1 MRSRAEPFIRPP
13 TLTATVAEHI
23 KEAIFRG
30 SLPPGAPLHEV
41 ELSKSLGVS
50 RGTVRE
56 ALRDL
61 QDETLVEIQPHQGAS
76 VTRLSPRKAREI
88 YTLRAQLEPHAVR
101 LAMGRSAYTQ
111 GDLDELDALVRR
123 LGELERTGDPEH
135 RSDLFAIITADMEF
149 HRVMCER
156 SEHEMLMAVLKS
168 LQSQTRLFILNTIL
182 YHSDLELDEPTHR
195 AILTAIQSGDPEHA
209 EAVVRKH
216 IVDAGTSLVT
226 HMEAHA
232 VAGREEVVGSRVQ
245 GG

>member
-1 MRSRAEPFIRPP
+1 MRPRAEQFVRPP

-30 SLPPGAPLHEV
+30 ILPPGAPLHEV

-56 ALRDL
+56 ALRHL
-61 QDETLVEIQPHQGAS
+61 QDETLVEIHPHQGAF

-88 YTLRAQLEPHAVR
+88 YTLRAQLEPYAVR

-123 LGELERTGDPEH
+123 LGDLERSSDPEH
-135 RSDLFAIITADMEF
+135 RSDLFEIITADMEF
-149 HRVMCER
+149 HRVMCGR
-156 SEHEMLMAVLKS
+156 SEHEMLMGVLKS

-209 EAVVRKH
+209 EAVVRQH

>member
-1 MRSRAEPFIRPP
+1 MRPRAEQFVRPP

-23 KEAIFRG
+23 KEAMFRG
-30 SLPPGAPLHEV
+30 ILPPGAPLHEV

-56 ALRDL
+56 ALRHL
-61 QDETLVEIQPHQGAS
+61 QDETLVEIHPHQGAF

-88 YTLRAQLEPHAVR
+88 YTLRAQLEPYAVR

-123 LGELERTGDPEH
+123 LGDLERSSDPEH
-135 RSDLFAIITADMEF
+135 RSDLFEIITADMEF
-149 HRVMCER
+149 HRVMCGR
-156 SEHEMLMAVLKS
+156 SEHEMLMGVLKS

-209 EAVVRKH
+209 EAVVRQH